1 MESILAD
8 CTILRVM
15 FGHLSWQWP
24 LLECLVSSP
33 RWQGDPVAS
42 FADFGV
48 CLYQIAKMME
58 TATFLI
64 RRGLAGRRSETC
76 GLSAWRRMA
85 EF

>member
-1 MESILAD
+1 M
-8 CTILRVM
+8 
-15 FGHLSWQWP
+15 
-24 LLECLVSSP
+24 
-33 RWQGDPVAS
+33 AS

-48 CLYQIAKMME
+48 CLYQIAKIVE

-64 RRGLAGRRSETC
+64 RQGLAGRRSETC